1 MRSLKVKLIVFVA
14 VLMTILSAVIA
25 GLVYSQMRSSIVSG
39 VDNELAGTANGYA
52 TFVQSWYSDKLQTVV
67 AANPVANSAD
77 PVPTLARMNEA
88 AGFATTY
95 VGFADHH
102 IVYSDGHPQKAGYD
116 PAKRPWYQQAVAMGK
131 PGVSAPYVDFDTG
144 KLCLT
149 FVSPVMEGGSL
160 KAVVGGDVFIDA
172 LVKAVLSI
180 KLRGDG
186 YAFLVDKSGNVI
198 AHHNQQLTL
207 KPLAS
212 IAPDLTA
219 DKLNAL
225 AGSGDTLQ
233 TQLEGNDS
241 YVKVVP
247 IAGTDW
253 LLGMTMGASVVSEP
267 LTKLLLT
274 IVGIAVVA
282 LIVLV
287 PIASAVLAGMLGG
300 LKRLS
305 QAMREISQG
314 EGDLTRRIDVSG
326 HDEIAET
333 ARAFNTFI
341 GHLQEMF
348 RAVKQ
353 EADRVIE
360 GVEEAGTTVRR
371 VADDSREISDVSSS
385 NAATLEQI
393 TVSISHIADAA
404 QEADTLVN
412 QTGSVSSDS
421 AADMEKI
428 SREMGRTVD
437 AVKGLSSMLE
447 TLDNRSQQI
456 TGITNVIKD
465 IADQTNLLALNAAIE
480 AARAGEMGRGFAV
493 VADEVRKLAERTAQA
508 TLEITGMVN
517 TIREETSLAVT
528 NMQRTVS
535 SVDGGVELTQNAVQ
549 RIEAIRSAMESVVAK
564 MNEISLS
571 TSEQH
576 NATTVIAQSTER
588 INGRIIDSD
597 NSLQGVHQ
605 TLSVL
610 NDAASKMREMFGRFR
625 V

>member
-14 VLMTILSAVIA
+14 ILMAILSTVIA
-25 GLVYSQMRSSIVSG
+25 GLVYTQMKSSIIEG
-39 VDNELAGTANGYA
+39 VNNELSGTAHGYS
-52 TFVQSWYSDKLQTVV
+52 TFVKNWYSSKLQSVI
-67 AANPVANSAD
+67 AGNPVAGFAD
-77 PVPTLARMNEA
+77 PVPTLGRMNDA
-88 AGFATTY
+88 AGFAMTY
-95 VGFADHH
+95 IGFADHH
-102 IVYSDGHPQKAGYD
+102 IVYSDGHAQKPGYD
-116 PAKRPWYQQAVAMGK
+116 PAKRPWYQQAVSMGK

-149 FVSPVMEGGSL
+149 FVSPIYEGSTL

-172 LVKAVLSI
+172 LVKAVLSV

-186 YAFLVDKSGNVI
+186 YAFLVDKAGNVI
-198 AHHNQQLTL
+198 AHPNQQLTL
-207 KPLAS
+207 KPLAT

-219 DKLNAL
+219 DRLSAI
-225 AGSGDTLQ
+225 ASSGEVARVQMD
-233 TQLEGNDS
+233 GNDM
-241 YVKVVP
+241 YVQVVP
-247 IAGTDW
+247 VEGTDW
-253 LLGMTMGASVVSEP
+253 LMGMAMGSSVVSEP
-267 LTKLLLT
+267 MTKVLLT
-274 IVGIAVVA
+274 IVGIVVVS
-282 LIVLV
+282 LIILV
-287 PIASAVLAGMLGG
+287 PIASAVLAGMLQG

-305 QAMREISQG
+305 QAMREVSQG
-314 EGDLTRRIDVSG
+314 EGDLTRRINVAG
-326 HDEIAET
+326 QDEIAQT
-333 ARAFNTFI
+333 AEAFNVFVE
-341 GHLQEMF
+341 HLQQMF
-348 RAVKQ
+348 RGVKE

-360 GVEEAGTTVRR
+360 GVQQAGGTVRR

-385 NAATLEQI
+385 NAATLEEI

-404 QEADTLVN
+404 READELVT
-412 QTGSVSSDS
+412 QTGTVSSES

-428 SREMGRTVD
+428 SHEMGRTVD

-517 TIREETSLAVT
+517 TIREETSQAVT

-535 SVDGGVELTQNAVQ
+535 SVDGGVELTQNAVTRIDEIRTAMQ
-549 RIEAIRSAMESVVAK
+549 RVVAK

-605 TLSVL
+605 TLSGL
-610 NDAASKMREMFGRFR
+610 NDAASRMREMFGRFR

>member
-14 VLMTILSAVIA
+14 VLMAILSTVIA
-25 GLVYSQMRSSIVSG
+25 VLVYSEMKSSIVDG
-39 VDNELAGTANGYA
+39 VDNELSGTAHGYS
-52 TFVQSWYSDKLQTVV
+52 TFVKDWYSSKLQAVV
-67 AANPVANSAD
+67 ATNGISGFAE
-77 PVPTLARMNEA
+77 PVPALARINEA
-88 AGFATTY
+88 ANFATTY
-95 VGFADHH
+95 IGYADHH

-116 PAKRPWYQQAVAMGK
+116 PAKRPWYQQAAAMGK

-149 FVSPVMEGGSL
+149 FVSPIYDGSNL

-172 LVKAVLSI
+172 LVKAVLSV

-186 YAFLVDKSGNVI
+186 YAFLIDKAGNVI
-198 AHHNQQLTL
+198 AHPNQQLTL
-207 KPLAS
+207 KPLS
-212 IAPDLTA
+212 SVAPELTP
-219 DKLNAL
+219 DRLNAV
-225 AGSGDTLQ
+225 ASSGEVVR
-233 TQLEGNDS
+233 TQIDGADM
-241 YVKVVP
+241 YVQVVP
-247 IAGTDW
+247 VEGTDW
-253 LLGMTMGASVVSEP
+253 LMGMTMGASVVSGP
-267 LTKLLLT
+267 MTTVLLT
-274 IVGIAVVA
+274 IVGIVVVS

-300 LKRLS
+300 LKRLNH
-305 QAMREISQG
+305 AMREISQG
-314 EGDLTRRIDVSG
+314 EGDLTRRIEVTG
-326 HDEIAET
+326 QDEIAQT
-333 ARAFNTFI
+333 AQAFNTFI
-341 GHLQEMF
+341 DHLQAMF
-348 RAVKQ
+348 RGVKE

-360 GVEEAGTTVRR
+360 GVHQAGGTVRR

-404 QEADTLVN
+404 READELVT
-412 QTGSVSSDS
+412 QTGAVSSDS
-421 AADMEKI
+421 ASEMEKI

-517 TIREETSLAVT
+517 AIREETSLAVN
-528 NMQRTVS
+528 NMQQTVN
-535 SVDGGVELTQNAVQ
+535 SVDGGVELTQNAVA
-549 RIEAIRSAMESVVAK
+549 RIDEIRSAMERVVAK

-605 TLSVL
+605 TLSL
-610 NDAASKMREMFGRFR
+610 LSDAASRMREMFGRFR